1 MKKVKALG
9 EEWTLVR
16 KVGQTALIKQG
27 NDERFISVKNIEV
40 IKPAKPAR
48 KKKAKKEETEAKE
61 E

>member
-16 KVGQTALIKQG
+16 KVGKTALIKQG

-40 IKPAKPAR
+40 IKPAK
-48 KKKAKKEETEAKE
+48 KAPKKETKKRTVKKSDD
-61 E
+61 